1 MCQSITLGSRGNTT
15 ISYCSKCRNHY
26 IWQGAFILTF
36 NSFQY
41 DCFLE
46 EINRKIGSEEFLG
59 FPDGISRI
67 LLPTPVQEIL
77 FTFSEDEWRDFTTT
91 LQEAYYMRE
100 VYQIIN

>member
-1 MCQSITLGSRGNTT
+1 MCQSVTLGSRGSTT
-15 ISYCSKCRNHY
+15 ISYCSKCKNHY

-36 NSFQY
+36 TSLQY
-41 DCFLE
+41 DYFLE
-46 EINRKIGSEEFLG
+46 EISKKIGAEEFIG
-59 FPDGISRI
+59 FPDGVFRV

-77 FTFSEDEWRDFTTT
+77 FTFSEAEWRDFTST